1 MTHVEFELYHSF
13 QINVEI
19 THCHDNGDDD
29 VVDDDDDDDDGDHES
44 SCRQNVEI
52 RQKCNVRR

>member
-19 THCHDNGDDD
+19 RHCHDNGDDD
-29 VVDDDDDDDDGDHES
+29 VVDDDRDDVVDDDDDDDD
-44 SCRQNVEI
+44 
-52 RQKCNVRR
+52 

>member
-1 MTHVEFELYHSF
+1 M
-13 QINVEI
+13 EI
-19 THCHDNGDDD
+19 RQCHDNGDDD
-29 VVDDDDDDDDGDHES
+29 RVDDVGDGVVVDDDDDDDHES